1 MRRQSG
7 QHPAATKASGP
18 RHGSRS
24 GSAFAGRGKVTLE
37 VMNPRGA
44 VASVPT
50 LAPTPRVTDLAGKR
64 IALYWNG
71 KAGAD
76 NFWDV
81 AEELLAARFP
91 SATILRYEGPLEI
104 GAVLASAIA
113 READTVLYGIGD

>member
-1 MRRQSG
+1 MGRQSG
-7 QHPAATKASGP
+7 RSPAATKAPGP
-18 RHGSRS
+18 RHGGRS
-24 GSAFAGRGKVTLE
+24 GSAFVGRGKVTLE
-37 VMNPRGA
+37 VMNPRGVVTA
-44 VASVPT
+44 VPT
-50 LAPTPRVTDLAGKR
+50 LAPTPRVTDLTGKR

-104 GAVLASAIA
+104 GAALATTIA